1 MSIRLGNNIVAGR
14 SPYQPS
20 LFDFKWADHVLTDP
34 QWVRADTNL
43 WHNRSVF
50 TSAYDHLLADIQGKE
65 AQSET
70 VEGIIITYY
79 LASDGHKICLS
90 DQASYLDGLYE
101 KTGVAWYYMIDTT
114 TQSFKVPRSKW
125 NVVGIRDGAHD
136 VVGKFETF
144 ALPNAASEGTAKTAA
159 SQMYLYFYIGNFTQ
173 TAIENTAGA
182 NLADIEE
189 VMDEG
194 IEAIE
199 TMINSQYHPDIFDIK
214 WSDHILNDIQWLRA
228 DTFSWQ
234 SGVVYET
241 AYNHLVADI
250 EGKSLSTDY
259 IDNITIQYYLA
270 DDGHKICPVSQ
281 SDNLVA
287 LYNTTGIAWYYLLDT
302 TNTRFKLPRTKY
314 GFQGI
319 KDSVG
324 KYDEAGLPNIT
335 GYMRAFSEYNLNNTD
350 FWLTNKTL
358 DGAFYWNAELEAD
371 ENQRMGTSTNL
382 ASGSND
388 TSRNVHFDASRSS
401 SIYGNSDTVQSPATE
416 MYLYFYV
423 GNFLQSAVVNTAALN
438 MELFNGKVDI
448 GHEVIEFQAPTAA
461 NNYTWYRKYADGWI
475 EQGGHD
481 TTTRTTSS
489 ALSADAT
496 IVFPVEFSDTGYT
509 FNATVNGTYCGIQE
523 KAGYARTTTELKVD
537 ILATYPNNT
546 YTSNGFDWFACGMA
560 A

>member
-20 LFDFKWADHVLTDP
+20 LFDFKWADHILTDP

-50 TSAYDHLLADIQGKE
+50 TPAYDHLLADIQGKE

-70 VEGIIITYY
+70 IEDIIITYY

-90 DQASYLDGLYE
+90 DQANYLDALYE
-101 KTGVAWYYMIDTT
+101 KTGIAWYYMIDTT

-125 NVVGIRDGAHD
+125 NVVGIRDGVHD
-136 VVGKFETF
+136 TVGKFETF
-144 ALPNAASEGTAKTAA
+144 ALPNAASEGTTKTVA

-173 TAIENTAGA
+173 TALENTAGA
-182 NLADIEE
+182 NLEDIEN
-189 VMDEG
+189 VMDDALD
-194 IEAIE
+194 AID
-199 TMINSQYHPDIFDIK
+199 TMINSQYHPDIFDVK

-241 AYNHLVADI
+241 AYNHLVDDI

-270 DDGHKICPVSQ
+270 EDGHKICPASQ

-287 LYNTTGIAWYYLLDT
+287 LYNATGIAWYYLLDT

-319 KDSVG
+319 KENVG
-324 KYDEAGLPNIT
+324 KYDEPGLPNIT
-335 GYMRAFSEYNLNNTD
+335 GSWTSQYNISKDDNSNCIGAIASTYNTGQG
-350 FWLTNKTL
+350 LYGNS
-358 DGAFYWNAELEAD
+358 NASSD
-371 ENQRMGTSTNL
+371 WGYGFN
-382 ASGSND
+382 
-388 TSRNVHFDASRSS
+388 FDASASNAL
-401 SIYGNSDTVQSPATE
+401 YGASTTVQPPATE

-423 GNFLQSAVVNTAALN
+423 GNFLQSALVNTAGLN
-438 MELFNGKVDI
+438 AELFNGKAGINMENLTTI
-448 GHEVIEFQAPTAA
+448 GKVNIISLLMPDWTSAVTTNLTGSPVTTTTTT
-461 NNYTWYRKYADGWI
+461 YTCPSNGWI
-475 EQGGHD
+475 D
-481 TTTRTTSS
+481 FS
-489 ALSADAT
+489 AVRSASGNTLQLWINGVIRNNFAAYAASHANMM
-496 IVFPVEFSDTGYT
+496 FPVSTGDTIKFT
-509 FNATVNGTYCGIQE
+509 TDSTSVTWSVDKCLFIPCKGI
-523 KAGYARTTTELKVD
+523 
-537 ILATYPNNT
+537 
-546 YTSNGFDWFACGMA
+546 
-560 A
+560 